1 MEKEKIFEKNII
13 QERIKLWA
21 EKLIDL
27 SGKNDLISY
36 REAKTISITPSKEI
50 VDKLLEG
57 SSVKISEIIDLEDKD
72 LRKGA
77 FGVVKK
83 AVENFED
90 YGIEVLRLISG
101 FVSWESDVNKPYAP
115 LVTYSLSIENPG
127 QPLKNIEIS
136 LTDVVPEINTA
147 LVLHLNKKCQAEI
160 SIEKLE
166 EVQEEGEEVLVKRF
180 LDMCPKEISIEVKDG
195 FARNYLIPQKK
206 ALRANKENKVH
217 FTKIKQDL
225 IEKNNKIV
233 EEAKKSL
240 KIISGEEIIFIR
252 NASDNGQL
260 YGSVSPK
267 DISNYFNQKKIDIK
281 PSNIN
286 LHSAI
291 KKVGIYN
298 INIKLHAEVTC
309 DLKINVATSNE
320 NAKLQKSEVNKVES
334 SDEKKEDKDKKDE
347 ILLESKKSISEKKE
361 INKKESEKIE
371 SIKKASAKSETK
383 IKKEESDLEKDIK
396 KKDK

>member
-1 MEKEKIFEKNII
+1 MEVI
-13 QERIKLWA
+13 
-21 EKLIDL
+21 
-27 SGKNDLISY
+27 
-36 REAKTISITPSKEI
+36 
-50 VDKLLEG
+50 LLESFNKLG
-57 SSVKISEIIDLEDKD
+57 KIGDIVK
-72 LRKGA
+72 
-77 FGVVKK
+77 
-83 AVENFED
+83 
-90 YGIEVLRLISG
+90 
-101 FVSWESDVNKPYAP
+101 
-115 LVTYSLSIENPG
+115 
-127 QPLKNIEIS
+127 
-136 LTDVVPEINTA
+136 
-147 LVLHLNKKCQAEI
+147 
-160 SIEKLE
+160 
-166 EVQEEGEEVLVKRF
+166 
-180 LDMCPKEISIEVKDG
+180 VKDG

-225 IEKNNKIV
+225 IEKNKKII

-320 NAKLQKSEVNKVES
+320 NAKLQKSEVNKVENS
-334 SDEKKEDKDKKDE
+334 GEKDKDKKDE
-347 ILLESKKSISEKKE
+347 ILLENKKSISENKK
-361 INKKESEKIE
+361 INKKDSEKIE
-371 SIKKASAKSETK
+371 STKKASTKSETK